1 MADLFIVKERLK
13 LSLKLVGVAFIG
25 GLLSTWY
32 FLGQLKV
39 GGEERS
45 LYLSAT
51 VTGALALAW
60 IGLLVFFLSAKRVVD
75 PGHHNPG
82 ALDRFPWWT
91 VKILLLAVLLAAG
104 GYALQRY
111 SHQMEGE
118 FGLLRADELAMLRT
132 RIQMEPTLL
141 EKPEGKGGA
150 TLAQVAFRENHP
162 EALAMLLEQGASPE
176 GLDSQG
182 RNALVASLDNLPMLD
197 VLLAAGFDPDKPDAE
212 GTPPIHYAVS
222 LRMGEALAML
232 LEAGAKI
239 DARDAGFRTPLMRAI
254 EDDDLETASTL
265 LEKGAQANAF
275 DKRGD
280 TALHTAVRRRNAAAI
295 RLLLDHKA
303 DPRIF
308 NFSHMTPI
316 HIAALAGQNDLLSI
330 FLEQPGLTGLR
341 DEQDLTPLDY
351 AIKEHRFETANLLIA
366 AGADIDRI
374 LANGSTLLHQA
385 ILSRDYTTARF
396 LIAANANVRIPDAK
410 GETAFDILRR
420 KQLSGLIDLVDQ
432 RDHPEAYTNVV
443 EVAEEP

>member
-13 LSLKLVGVAFIG
+13 LSLKLVGAAFIG

-32 FLGQLKV
+32 FLGRLEL
-39 GGEERS
+39 GGEESS
-45 LYLSAT
+45 LYLSAA
-51 VTGALALAW
+51 VTGSLALAW
-60 IGLLVFFLSAKRVVD
+60 IGLLFTFLSAKRVVD
-75 PGHHNPG
+75 PGHYNPG

-91 VKILLLAVLLAAG
+91 LKVLLLAAG
-104 GYALQRY
+104 GYGLRHF

-118 FGLLRADELAMLRT
+118 FGLLRAGDLELLKA
-132 RIQMEPTLL
+132 RIQVDSTLL

-182 RNALVASLDNLPMLD
+182 RNALVVSLDNLPMLD

-280 TALHTAVRRRNAAAI
+280 TALHKAVRRRKAESI
-295 RLLLDHKA
+295 RLLLGYNA

-308 NFSHMTPI
+308 NFIHMTPL
-316 HIAALAGQNDLLSI
+316 HIAALAGHNDLLAI
-330 FLEQPGLTGLR
+330 FLEQPGMTGLR
-341 DEQDLTPLDY
+341 DDQDLTPLDQ
-351 AIKEHRFETANLLIA
+351 AIKGHHYETANLLIA